1 MAIVAADRPAA
12 DGKKGRLARIIGTLS
27 LSRGSRVTLASGA
40 ESTFYFDLKP
50 TMLNPEGSN
59 LIADLILEAI
69 EEDSF
74 DFIGGLEM
82 GAVPVVVAVCQKSYR
97 GKSISGFFVRK
108 QTKDHGTKQR
118 VEGVPPEAELKG
130 KHVLLVD
137 DVTTTGGS
145 VLRAVNAARDA
156 GCRVD
161 KVVTVVDR
169 REGARERLGAEG
181 IELVALLDTT
191 DFGV

>member
-1 MAIVAADRPAA
+1 MAIVAADRSAA

-118 VEGVPPEAELKG
+118 VEGVPPGAELKG

>member
-1 MAIVAADRPAA
+1 MAIVAADRSAA

-118 VEGVPPEAELKG
+118 VEGVPPGAELKG

-145 VLRAVNAARDA
+145 VLRAVNAARGA